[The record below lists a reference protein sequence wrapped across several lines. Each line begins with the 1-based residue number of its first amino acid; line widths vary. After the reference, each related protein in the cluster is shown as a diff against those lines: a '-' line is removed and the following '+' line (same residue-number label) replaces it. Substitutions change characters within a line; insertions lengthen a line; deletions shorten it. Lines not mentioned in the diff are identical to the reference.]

1 MYLAMRCQGLFSKIR
16 SGEMRA
22 LSEQEFQKLIS
33 EFFNQSVEAFER
45 VRIHSEPLT
54 EEAWEKEGR
63 GFSALHDEYKTLLA
77 RRDYSK
83 MDGMTEWMMTQ
94 VGIEQNEID
103 HESFDFKKLRREA
116 LKAFVHFLDLEVKRH
131 RGVLPDDMDYLK
143 ISSRVVPSIPS
154 LSMAPLVE
162 EPSIPISVLF
172 DEFRRERLAGN
183 KWREKTR
190 GANESVAATMIEIL
204 GDRQVSTMDK
214 ATGRKYK
221 AALQKYPI
229 NRHKDKRFK
238 NKTLT
243 QIHGLKDVEPI
254 ATQTINNHLNKA
266 AALFGWGVNQGYL
279 EVNPFDGLRISME
292 VRVKDQVLPFDRDDL
307 EKIFNAPLYR
317 EHKYNRPHQ
326 FWLPLI
332 GLYSGA
338 RLEEICQLHVGDIKE
353 VDGVWVFDIC
363 EDVERKLKTRSSER
377 VVPIHP
383 FLIEVGFLKY
393 VDRMQKQN
401 RKKLFPELNRHN
413 GKISHGASQWF
424 GKFKRGLG
432 FPERKKVFHSFRH
445 SVISMLRKKRVPDHE
460 VKMLLGHVTGSITHD
475 RYGGDEPVAL
485 LEVIKELNFE
495 IDLSHLK
502 FKK

>member
-1 MYLAMRCQGLFSKIR
+1 MKELNDQD
-16 SGEMRA
+16 
-22 LSEQEFQKLIS
+22 FQKMIS
-33 EFFNQSVEAFER
+33 EFFQESVEAFER
-45 VRIHSEPLT
+45 ARIHSGPLT
-54 EEAWEKEGR
+54 EEAWEKERR
-63 GFSALHDEYKTLLA
+63 GFARLRDDYKLWLR

-94 VGIEQNEID
+94 AGIPQKDID
-103 HESFDFKKLRREA
+103 HQSFDFKKLRREA
-116 LKAFVHFLDLEVKRH
+116 LKVFVHFLDLEVKRH
-131 RGVLPDDMDYLK
+131 HGVLLDDVDYLTQPLRMGTPLL
-143 ISSRVVPSIPS
+143 SSVK
-154 LSMAPLVE
+154 E
-162 EPSIPISVLF
+162 ETSIPISVLF

-204 GDRQVSTMDK
+204 GDRLVFKMDK
-214 ATGRKYK
+214 ATGRDYK

-238 NKTLT
+238 DKTLA
-243 QIHGLKDVEPI
+243 QIHALKNVEPI

-266 AALFGWGVNQGYL
+266 TALFGWAVDQGYL
-279 EVNPFDGLRISME
+279 EVNPFDGLRISMG
-292 VRVKDQVLPFDRDDL
+292 VRVKDQVMPFDRDDL
-307 EKIFNAPLYR
+307 GKIFNAPLYR
-317 EHKYNRPHQ
+317 NNEYNRPHQ

-338 RLEEICQLHVGDIKE
+338 RLEEICQLHAGDIKE
-353 VDGVWVFDIC
+353 VDCVWVFDIC
-363 EDVERKLKTRSSER
+363 EDEERKLKTRSSER
-377 VVPIHP
+377 VIPIHP

-401 RKKLFPELNRHN
+401 RTKLFPELNRHN

-460 VKMLLGHVTGSITHD
+460 VKMLLGHTTGSITHD

-485 LEVIKELNFE
+485 LEVVKELDFG